1 MVAVEKERKRQGNEI
16 GSQWNVVAAAAAAV
30 LSLHQVRMN
39 LMQRELKQKQKQ
51 RQQQQKIKVMCNVQ
65 YKQCLP
71 GSNGFREITLHER
84 TNEMN
89 ILHHWQAT
97 HNV

>member
-1 MVAVEKERKRQGNEI
+1 MFVVEKERKRQGNEI
-16 GSQWNVVAAAAAAV
+16 GSQWNVVAAAAV

-39 LMQRELKQKQKQ
+39 LMKRELKQKQKQ
-51 RQQQQKIKVMCNVQ
+51 RQQQQSHVQ

-97 HNV
+97 